1 MTTAV
6 LGPRDAAAA
15 VEETARALT
24 AAGVSNARGE
34 AREIVARAGRIP
46 RAAVDA
52 RGAEPWSAEAEA
64 AREALVAQRA
74 AGWPLA
80 YLLGEWDFRDTTL
93 TVTPDVLIPRPETE
107 ELFDRVERAFGE
119 KSPRRAA
126 DIGTGAGGLAIALAR
141 RWPAARVTA
150 VDVSAAALAVA
161 RWNARRWGV
170 EGRVD
175 FLRGDLAAGLPPSS
189 FDAIVANLPYVAVG
203 EWAGLSREVR
213 REPPSALLAGS
224 DGLALFRRFAP
235 QAAVALLPGG
245 RVFLETGRG
254 QTAAVAGLLAA
265 AGFRDVWTENDFA
278 GVDRFVGGAR

>member
-1 MTTAV
+1 MTPAV
-6 LGPRDAAAA
+6 LDRRDVAG
-15 VEETARALT
+15 VFEETARSLA

-34 AREIVARAGRIP
+34 AREIVARAGRFS
-46 RAAVDA
+46 RAAIDA
-52 RGAEPWSAEAEA
+52 RGADLWPAEAEA
-64 AREALVAQRA
+64 ARAALAAQRA

-93 TVTPDVLIPRPETE
+93 TVTLDVLIPRPETE
-107 ELFDRVERAFGE
+107 ELFDRVERALGARP
-119 KSPRRAA
+119 PRRAA

-141 RWPAARVTA
+141 RWPAAQVTA
-150 VDVSAAALAVA
+150 VDVSVAALAVA

-170 EGRVD
+170 EDRVD
-175 FLRGDLAAGLPPSS
+175 FLRGDLAAGMPPAS

-213 REPPSALLAGS
+213 REPPLALLAGA

-235 QAAVALLPGG
+235 QAAAALVPGG

-265 AGFRDVWTENDFA
+265 AGFRDVWMENDFA